1 MLSRFCAHCSRITSY
16 SDVYLARRLVQ
27 WIGGMEATGH
37 ERGTRSREQNGPEQA
52 KTAVLNSL
60 TRRTPCEGIVIPSM
74 NSLTSEGLLIL
85 ARRPEPSA
93 RSELQAIANHSEQ
106 FFVISGLLEEGNRS

>member
-1 MLSRFCAHCSRITSY
+1 MDRWHGGHRSR
-16 SDVYLARRLVQ
+16 
-27 WIGGMEATGH
+27 
-37 ERGTRSREQNGPEQA
+37 RGTRSREPNGLEHA
-52 KTAVLNSL
+52 KTVLNSL
-60 TRRTPCEGIVIPSM
+60 TRRTPSEGIVIPSM

-85 ARRPEPSA
+85 ARRPKPSA

>member
-1 MLSRFCAHCSRITSY
+1 
-16 SDVYLARRLVQ
+16 
-27 WIGGMEATGH
+27 MEATGH
-37 ERGTRSREQNGPEQA
+37 EEEPAVGEQNELEHA

-60 TRRTPCEGIVIPSM
+60 TRRTPSEGIVIPSM

-85 ARRPEPSA
+85 ARRPKPSA

-106 FFVISGLLEEGNRS
+106 FFVISRLLEEGNRS